1 MGRDYTFGAR
11 GLFIPG
17 ALRATLTPLGE
28 AQKPMNREQLSAY
41 RTAPWATAA
50 ECATFVASVDA
61 LTTEDVLAMLRTLT
75 DRELR
80 SDELR
85 HPRRCVAF
93 GKLAAGVSDRALLP
107 HFLTALR
114 IPDQFIRTNVGP
126 LLAQVAVV
134 SDHQLV
140 CDLLRSRDDELR
152 AFGAKVLKQIGGKT
166 ALGLITAM
174 IGERDFPGRIE
185 SMALI
190 VPMAGHH
197 AIPALAAVLAVGKPL
212 EKRQA
217 LRYLADRR
225 FMGANTAGAAATVV
239 QALADSS
246 EAVIT
251 DAIGAYTTHCTEAQY
266 FETIARFLDSASP
279 SVVGA
284 AVAGLQRFDTPR
296 VIEALERKLHEG
308 PTTVR
313 LAVLGAMEGIGTD
326 LVVPSLASALGHRTL
341 NVRTRAAEVL
351 ARLSHDGRIDISRT
365 IVYLLRTGDVE
376 LRRMAADLARSV
388 SDRKAELWP
397 KLVRFLRDEDWWVRE
412 RVVDALLE
420 LAGRDLTPL
429 LSEFAADSSDVVR
442 RFAVEVLARLN
453 DPEAHE
459 LLVRTAML
467 DTDWWV
473 RERAVE
479 ALAAFGDPRVAPQ
492 IVEIMRASPG
502 IELACLQALIDLK
515 ASEAAPAVAILL
527 ESRDSDV
534 RLKALECLDVLQA
547 TGQAPAIEA
556 LTGDADTAVRFA
568 ARGTLSRWKIAVRPV
583 SIAGELSSLDVLL
596 LVCAEAAA
604 DDLILSPGRSPYLKK
619 LGRIAP
625 MEREPLTAS
634 AVDGLLAPH
643 LTAAHRDELKAGREV
658 DFSYE
663 VPAHGLRFRA
673 NIFRQLGGT
682 GAVFRIVRGHVPELK
697 GLGLPPIVASFAG
710 FRDGLVLVGGP
721 TGSGKSTTLAAIVD
735 MINRD
740 STRHIISLEDP
751 IEFVYPRRRGLVNQ
765 REVGTHL
772 HSTANAL
779 RSMLRQDPDVL
790 VVGEMRDLPTI
801 SFAVTAAETGHLVFG
816 TLHTASADTTID
828 RIVNAFPATSR
839 EQVRSMLADSLKAVL
854 CQHLIPRRDGSGRV
868 LAAEVL
874 LNNDA
879 VANLIR
885 KGKAHQIQSVVATAR
900 EQGMQAMDTELRRLV
915 REDVIT
921 SEEAYMRAAS
931 KKDFEKGGQAAEP
944 GLPVPAVAF
953 APAVPPAVARGA
965 QRP

>member
-1 MGRDYTFGAR
+1 MRPFHAKLPR
-11 GLFIPG
+11 
-17 ALRATLTPLGE
+17 LGE
-28 AQKPMNREQLSAY
+28 GNDPLNREQLQAY
-41 RTAPWATAA
+41 RAAPWATAE
-50 ECATFVASVDA
+50 ECKSFVASVDPPTA
-61 LTTEDVLAMLRTLT
+61 EDVLAMLRTLT
-75 DRELR
+75 DRELG
-80 SDELR
+80 SDGLR

-93 GKLAAGVSDRALLP
+93 GKLAAGVRERALLP
-107 HFLTALR
+107 HYLSALR
-114 IPDQFIRTNVGP
+114 IPDRYIRPNVGP
-126 LLAQVAVV
+126 LLPQVTVA
-134 SDHQLV
+134 SDHPLV

-152 AFGAKVLKQIGGKT
+152 TLGARVLKQIGGKT
-166 ALGLITAM
+166 VLGLIAAM
-174 IGERDFPGRIE
+174 MGERDFPGRLE

-197 AIPALAAVLAVGKPL
+197 AIPALTAVLAVGKPL

-217 LRYLADRR
+217 LRYLADHRY
-225 FMGANTAGAAATVV
+225 MGANAAGAAAAIA
-239 QALADSS
+239 QALADPS
-246 EAVIT
+246 EPVVI
-251 DAIGAYTTHCTEAQY
+251 DAIGAYAAHCTEAQY
-266 FETIARFLDSASP
+266 FETIARFLDSPSP
-279 SVVGA
+279 NVVMA

-308 PTTVR
+308 PTNVR
-313 LAVLGAMEGIGTD
+313 LAVLGAMEGIGND
-326 LVVPSLASALGHRTL
+326 VIVPSLAAALGHRTL
-341 NVRTRAAEVL
+341 NVRTRAAEIL
-351 ARLSHDGRIDISRT
+351 GLLSQERRIDISRT

-376 LRRMAADLARSV
+376 LRRLAADLARSV
-388 SDRKAELWP
+388 SDRKSELWP
-397 KLVRFLRDEDWWVRE
+397 KLVPFLRDEDWWVRE

-429 LSEFAADSSDVVR
+429 LSEFAADPSDVVR

-479 ALAAFGDPRVAPQ
+479 ALAAFGDVRVAPQ
-492 IVEIMRASPG
+492 IVEIMRSSPG
-502 IELACLQALIDLK
+502 IELACLQALMDLK
-515 ASEAAPAVAILL
+515 ASEAAPAVALL
-527 ESRDSDV
+527 LDAGDSDV
-534 RLKALECLDVLQA
+534 RLKALECLDALQA

-556 LTGDADTAVRFA
+556 LTRDSDTAVRFA
-568 ARGTLSRWKIAVRPV
+568 ARGTLSRWKISVRPASV
-583 SIAGELSSLDVLL
+583 AGELSSLDALL
-596 LVCAEAAA
+596 IACAEGEA
-604 DDLILSPGRSPYLKK
+604 DDLVLAPGRPPYLKK
-619 LGRIAP
+619 LGRIAA
-625 MEREPLTAS
+625 MEGAPLAAS
-634 AVDGLLAPH
+634 AVDALLAPH
-643 LTAAHRDELKAGREV
+643 LTFAHRDELKAGREV

-682 GAVFRIVRGHVPELK
+682 GAVFRIVRGDVPELQ
-697 GLGLPPIVASFAG
+697 GLGLPPVVATFAG

-735 MINRD
+735 KINRD

-751 IEFVYPRRRGLVNQ
+751 IEFVYPRRKGLVNQ

-772 HSTANAL
+772 HSTSAAL

-828 RIVNAFPATSR
+828 RIVNAFPAASR
-839 EQVRSMLADSLKAVL
+839 DQVRSMLADSLRAVL
-854 CQHLIPRRDGSGRV
+854 CQHLIPRLDGSGRV

-885 KGKAHQIQSVVATAR
+885 KGKAYQIQSVVATAR

-915 REDVIT
+915 REGVIS

-931 KKDFEKGGQAAEP
+931 KKDFEKSGGAAEP
-944 GLPVPAVAF
+944 AVPAVA
-953 APAVPPAVARGA
+953 VRGA
-965 QRP
+965 QRA

>member
-1 MGRDYTFGAR
+1 
-11 GLFIPG
+11 
-17 ALRATLTPLGE
+17 
-28 AQKPMNREQLSAY
+28 MNREQLHAY
-41 RTAPWATAA
+41 RVAPWLTAA
-50 ECATFVASVDA
+50 ECASFVASVDA
-61 LTTEDVLAMLRTLT
+61 PTAEDVVAMLRTLT

-80 SDELR
+80 ADALL

-93 GKLAAGVSDRALLP
+93 GQLASGVRDRALLP
-107 HFLTALR
+107 HYLNALR
-114 IPDQFIRTNVGP
+114 IPDRFIRASVGP
-126 LLAQVAVV
+126 LLAQVTVV
-134 SDHQLV
+134 SDHPLV

-152 AFGAKVLKQIGGKT
+152 AFAARVLKQIGGKT

-174 IGERDFPGRIE
+174 MAERDFPGRVE

-197 AIPALAAVLAVGKPL
+197 AIPALATVLAVGKPI

-217 LRYLADRR
+217 LKYLADRR
-225 FMGANTAGAAATVV
+225 YMGADPAGAAAAISP
-239 QALADSS
+239 ALADPS
-246 EAVIT
+246 ETVVV
-251 DAIGAYTTHCTEAQY
+251 DAIGAYTAHCTEAQY
-266 FETIARFLDSASP
+266 FATVGPFLDSASP
-279 SVVGA
+279 NVAVA
-284 AVAGLQRFDTPR
+284 AVAGLQRFDAPR
-296 VIEALERKLHEG
+296 VVEALDRKLQQG

-313 LAVLGAMEGIGTD
+313 MAALAAMEGIGSD
-326 LVVPSLASALGHRTL
+326 AIVPSLAAALGHRTL
-341 NVRTRAAEVL
+341 TVRTRAAEIL
-351 ARLSHDGRIDISRT
+351 GRLSKDGRIDISRT
-365 IVYLLRTGDVE
+365 IIYLLRTGDVE
-376 LRRMAADLARSV
+376 LRRLAADLARSV

-492 IVEIMRASPG
+492 IVEIMRSSPG
-502 IELACLQALIDLK
+502 IELACLQAFIDLK
-515 ASEAAPAVAILL
+515 ASEAAPAVASLL
-527 ESRDSDV
+527 AAGDSDV
-534 RLKALECLDVLQA
+534 RLKALECLDALQA
-547 TGQAPAIEA
+547 TGHAPAIEP
-556 LTGDADTAVRFA
+556 LTRDSDTAVRFA
-568 ARGTLSRWKIAVRPV
+568 ARGTLSRWKIAVPQV
-583 SIAGELSSLDVLL
+583 SLAGELSSLDAL
-596 LVCAEAAA
+596 LVACAEKEA
-604 DDLILSPGRSPYLKK
+604 DDLVLSPGRPAYLKK

-625 MEREPLTAS
+625 METEPLAAGAIE
-634 AVDGLLAPH
+634 AVLAPH
-643 LTAAHRDELKAGREV
+643 LTAAHRAELKAGREV

-682 GAVFRIVRGHVPELK
+682 GAVFRIVRGHVPELTS
-697 GLGLPPIVASFAG
+697 LGLPPVVATFAG

-751 IEFVYPRRRGLVNQ
+751 IEFVYPRRKGLVNQ

-772 HSTANAL
+772 HSTGNAL

-839 EQVRSMLADSLKAVL
+839 DQVRSMLADSLKAVL

-885 KGKAHQIQSVVATAR
+885 KGKAYQIQSVVATAR
-900 EQGMQAMDTELRRLV
+900 EQGMQAMDVELRRLV
-915 REDVIT
+915 REEVIT
-921 SEEAYMRAAS
+921 PEEAYMRAAS
-931 KKDFEKGGQAAEP
+931 KKDFEKSGQAAEP
-944 GLPVPAVAF
+944 AQ
-953 APAVPPAVARGA
+953 PAVPARGA
-965 QRP
+965 QKA